1 VGPARELGHLSHP
14 VQHGASHPVVRESL
28 KLHAAFRIESMM
40 GFEQA
45 AETEGDQIVEIAAE
59 RELAPEAVGEAVN
72 HLFVRCDELGSLHGT
87 S

>member
-1 VGPARELGHLSHP
+1 
-14 VQHGASHPVVRESL
+14 VVRESL
-28 KLHAAFRIESMM
+28 ELHAAVGIESMM

-59 RELAPEAVGEAVN
+59 RELTAEAVGEAVN